1 MNNVQNVVAVLS
13 ADELVQV
20 CGGGGIIVDFDMDT
34 QGPVPPRPPK

>member
-20 CGGGGIIVDFDMDT
+20 CGGGGIMVDFDMDT
-34 QGPVPPRPPK
+34 QVPYPPLGK